1 MTTTEA
7 QTILAPLGVERV
19 AAGAML
25 DSDQIWLVTHKGTRY
40 AYWGMALA
48 DLVTELQQSND
59 WWD

>member
-7 QTILAPLGVERV
+7 QTTLAPLGVERV

-25 DSDQIWLVTHKGTRY
+25 GAEQIWLVTHKGTRY

-48 DLVTELQQSND
+48 DLVAELQQSND